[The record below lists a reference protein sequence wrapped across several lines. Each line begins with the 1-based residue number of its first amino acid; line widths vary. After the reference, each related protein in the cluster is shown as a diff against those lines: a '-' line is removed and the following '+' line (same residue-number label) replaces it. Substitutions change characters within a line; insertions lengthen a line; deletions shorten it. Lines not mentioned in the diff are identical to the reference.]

1 MNGPEMISLSSFFC
15 GSLIASGSRSQ
26 RSRVLCRELWIMV
39 LLVMALLMPGC
50 DSPQTPAGA
59 QNFYYLNPHK
69 TLSTLGRVAIV
80 ELDNESSYAQISTD
94 VTDMLFQALQKKQVF
109 GLSIVRRN
117 DPSWRSLQLEGD
129 STYDLN
135 QILTIRETLK
145 CDGVLF
151 GTVTEFRPYPHMAIG
166 LRLKLLDLKDGQ
178 LVWALEQVWDGAD
191 KTTETRA
198 KSYFKS
204 EKAMGYAPSPESLLT
219 VSPLEFVKFVS
230 YEVAQTL

>member
-1 MNGPEMISLSSFFC
+1 MLRWVRFAAF
-15 GSLIASGSRSQ
+15 LILP
-26 RSRVLCRELWIMV
+26 VVI
-39 LLVMALLMPGC
+39 PGC
-50 DSPQTPAGA
+50 NDAQTPSGV
-59 QNFYYLNPHK
+59 QRFYYLNPHK
-69 TLSTLGRVAIV
+69 TLNTLGRVAIV

-94 VTDMLFQALQKKQVF
+94 VTEMLFQALQKKQVF
-109 GLSIVRRN
+109 GLSIVRRH

-135 QILTIRETLK
+135 QILTIRKTLK
-145 CDGVLF
+145 CDGVLL
-151 GTVTEFRPYPHMAIG
+151 GTVTDFRPYPHMSIG

-191 KTTETRA
+191 KTTEKRA
-198 KSYFKS
+198 KSYFRS
-204 EKAMGYAPSPESLLT
+204 EKATGHGPSPEPLLT